1 MKITTCSMSFR
12 ESAMTIELPNMR
24 ARAAQKRSIMT
35 ILRKRSVVQIRE
47 VEGVGRIGEG
57 TRW

>member
-1 MKITTCSMSFR
+1 
-12 ESAMTIELPNMR
+12 MTIELPNMR